1 MKVIDNINKSNDT
14 QFSYEIIPPLRGKGI
29 KIVLDMVES
38 LKKFNP
44 PFIDVTS
51 HASTVS
57 LNKVGKAGEI
67 VTVKDGFAKNFLIPE
82 KKAII
87 ANKKNKADL
96 ENRIT
101 QINSNNDKKIVEANE
116 IKEKL
121 DQKKISIAM
130 EANDDGS
137 LYGAVSQKSVSE
149 SIYSLLEIK
158 ISPDAVVL
166 DPITVSYTHLTL
178 PTSDLV

>member
-1 MKVIDNINKSNDT
+1 MD
-14 QFSYEIIPPLRGKGI
+14 IIL
-29 KIVLDMVES
+29 LE
-38 LKKFNP
+38 
-44 PFIDVTS
+44 
-51 HASTVS
+51 S
-57 LNKVGKAGEI
+57 LNKLGKAGEI

-166 DPITVSYTHLTL
+166 DQTVIGVCYM
-178 PTSDLV
+178 

>member
-1 MKVIDNINKSNDT
+1 MD
-14 QFSYEIIPPLRGKGI
+14 IIL
-29 KIVLDMVES
+29 LE
-38 LKKFNP
+38 
-44 PFIDVTS
+44 
-51 HASTVS
+51 S
-57 LNKVGKAGEI
+57 LNKLGKAGEI

-101 QINSNNDKKIVEANE
+101 QINSNNDKKIIEANE
-116 IKEKL
+116 IKAKL
-121 DQKKISIAM
+121 DQKKISIEM

-149 SIYSLLEIK
+149 SIYNLLEIK
-158 ISPDAVVL
+158 ISPDSVVL
-166 DPITVSYTHLTL
+166 NPKKELGETEIQVILYEDITANLLLEITKKT
-178 PTSDLV
+178 

>member
-1 MKVIDNINKSNDT
+1 MD
-14 QFSYEIIPPLRGKGI
+14 IIL
-29 KIVLDMVES
+29 LE
-38 LKKFNP
+38 
-44 PFIDVTS
+44 
-51 HASTVS
+51 S
-57 LNKVGKAGEI
+57 LNKLGKAGEI

-130 EANDDGS
+130 EVNDDGS

-166 DPITVSYTHLTL
+166 DPIKEIGETEIQVILYEDIKAILHLEITKK
-178 PTSDLV
+178 T

>member
-1 MKVIDNINKSNDT
+1 MD
-14 QFSYEIIPPLRGKGI
+14 IIL
-29 KIVLDMVES
+29 LE
-38 LKKFNP
+38 
-44 PFIDVTS
+44 
-51 HASTVS
+51 S
-57 LNKVGKAGEI
+57 LNKLGKAGEI

-166 DPITVSYTHLTL
+166 DPIKEIGETEIQLILYEDIKAILHLEITKK
-178 PTSDLV
+178 T

>member
-1 MKVIDNINKSNDT
+1 MD
-14 QFSYEIIPPLRGKGI
+14 IIL
-29 KIVLDMVES
+29 LE
-38 LKKFNP
+38 
-44 PFIDVTS
+44 
-51 HASTVS
+51 S
-57 LNKVGKAGEI
+57 LNKLGKAGEI

-166 DPITVSYTHLTL
+166 EPIKEIGETEIQVILYEDIKAILHLEITKK
-178 PTSDLV
+178 T

>member
-1 MKVIDNINKSNDT
+1 MD
-14 QFSYEIIPPLRGKGI
+14 IIL
-29 KIVLDMVES
+29 LE
-38 LKKFNP
+38 
-44 PFIDVTS
+44 
-51 HASTVS
+51 S
-57 LNKVGKAGEI
+57 LNKLGKAGEI

-137 LYGAVSQKSVSE
+137 LYGAVSQKSVSD

-158 ISPDAVVL
+158 ISPDSVVL
-166 DPITVSYTHLTL
+166 DPIKEIGETEIQVILYEDIKAILHLEITKK
-178 PTSDLV
+178 T

>member
-1 MKVIDNINKSNDT
+1 MD
-14 QFSYEIIPPLRGKGI
+14 IIL
-29 KIVLDMVES
+29 LE
-38 LKKFNP
+38 
-44 PFIDVTS
+44 
-51 HASTVS
+51 S
-57 LNKVGKAGEI
+57 LNKLGKAGEI
-67 VTVKDGFAKNFLIPE
+67 VTVKDGFAKNYLIPE

-130 EANDDGS
+130 EVNDDGS

-158 ISPDAVVL
+158 ISPDAIIL
-166 DPITVSYTHLTL
+166 DPIKELGETEIQINLYENIKVKLHLEITKK
-178 PTSDLV
+178 T

>member
-1 MKVIDNINKSNDT
+1 M
-14 QFSYEIIPPLRGKGI
+14 EIIL
-29 KIVLDMVES
+29 LE
-38 LKKFNP
+38 
-44 PFIDVTS
+44 
-51 HASTVS
+51 S
-57 LNKVGKAGEI
+57 LNKLGKAGEI

-116 IKEKL
+116 LRAKL
-121 DQKKISIAM
+121 DGKKISIEM

-137 LYGAVSQKSVSE
+137 LYGSVSQKSISD
-149 SIYSLLEIK
+149 SIFSLLEIK
-158 ISPDAVVL
+158 VSPDAVIL
-166 DPITVSYTHLTL
+166 DPIKELGETEIQISLYEDIKAKINLKTTKK
-178 PTSDLV
+178 T

>member
-1 MKVIDNINKSNDT
+1 MD
-14 QFSYEIIPPLRGKGI
+14 IIL
-29 KIVLDMVES
+29 LE
-38 LKKFNP
+38 
-44 PFIDVTS
+44 
-51 HASTVS
+51 S
-57 LNKVGKAGEI
+57 LNKLGKAGEI

-121 DQKKISIAM
+121 DGKKILMEM

-137 LYGAVSQKSVSE
+137 LYGTVSQKSVSE

-166 DPITVSYTHLTL
+166 DPIKEIGETEIQVILYEDIKAILHLEITKK
-178 PTSDLV
+178 T

>member
-1 MKVIDNINKSNDT
+1 MD
-14 QFSYEIIPPLRGKGI
+14 IIL
-29 KIVLDMVES
+29 LE
-38 LKKFNP
+38 
-44 PFIDVTS
+44 
-51 HASTVS
+51 S
-57 LNKVGKAGEI
+57 LNKLGKAGEI

-158 ISPDAVVL
+158 ISPDAVIL
-166 DPITVSYTHLTL
+166 DPIKEIGETEIQVILYEDIKAILHLEITKK
-178 PTSDLV
+178 T

>member
-1 MKVIDNINKSNDT
+1 MD
-14 QFSYEIIPPLRGKGI
+14 IIL
-29 KIVLDMVES
+29 LE
-38 LKKFNP
+38 
-44 PFIDVTS
+44 
-51 HASTVS
+51 S
-57 LNKVGKAGEI
+57 LNKLGKAGEI

-158 ISPDAVVL
+158 ISPEAVVL
-166 DPITVSYTHLTL
+166 DPIKEIGETEIQVILYEDIKAILHLEITKK
-178 PTSDLV
+178 T

>member
-1 MKVIDNINKSNDT
+1 MD
-14 QFSYEIIPPLRGKGI
+14 IIL
-29 KIVLDMVES
+29 LE
-38 LKKFNP
+38 
-44 PFIDVTS
+44 
-51 HASTVS
+51 S
-57 LNKVGKAGEI
+57 LNKLGKAGEI

-101 QINSNNDKKIVEANE
+101 QINSNNDKKIIEANE
-116 IKEKL
+116 IKAKL
-121 DQKKISIAM
+121 DQKKISIEM

-166 DPITVSYTHLTL
+166 DPIKEIGETEIQVILYEDIKAILHLEITKK
-178 PTSDLV
+178 T

>member
-1 MKVIDNINKSNDT
+1 MD
-14 QFSYEIIPPLRGKGI
+14 IIL
-29 KIVLDMVES
+29 LE
-38 LKKFNP
+38 
-44 PFIDVTS
+44 
-51 HASTVS
+51 S
-57 LNKVGKAGEI
+57 LNKLGKAGEI

-116 IKEKL
+116 LKEKL
-121 DQKKISIAM
+121 DGKKISIGM

-149 SIYSLLEIK
+149 SIFSLFEIK
-158 ISPDAVVL
+158 ISPDTIIL
-166 DPITVSYTHLTL
+166 DSIKELGETEIQISLYEDIKANLHLEITKKT
-178 PTSDLV
+178 

>member
-1 MKVIDNINKSNDT
+1 MD
-14 QFSYEIIPPLRGKGI
+14 IIL
-29 KIVLDMVES
+29 LE
-38 LKKFNP
+38 
-44 PFIDVTS
+44 
-51 HASTVS
+51 S
-57 LNKVGKAGEI
+57 LNKLGKAGEI

-149 SIYSLLEIK
+149 SVYSLLEIK

-166 DPITVSYTHLTL
+166 DPIKEIGETEIQVILYEDIKAILHLEITKK
-178 PTSDLV
+178 T

>member
-1 MKVIDNINKSNDT
+1 MD
-14 QFSYEIIPPLRGKGI
+14 IIL
-29 KIVLDMVES
+29 LE
-38 LKKFNP
+38 
-44 PFIDVTS
+44 
-51 HASTVS
+51 S
-57 LNKVGKAGEI
+57 LNKLGKAGEI
-67 VTVKDGFAKNFLIPE
+67 VTVKDGFAKNYLIPE

-166 DPITVSYTHLTL
+166 DPIKEIGETEIQVILYEGIKAILHLEIIKKT
-178 PTSDLV
+178 

>member
-1 MKVIDNINKSNDT
+1 MD
-14 QFSYEIIPPLRGKGI
+14 IIL
-29 KIVLDMVES
+29 LE
-38 LKKFNP
+38 
-44 PFIDVTS
+44 
-51 HASTVS
+51 S
-57 LNKVGKAGEI
+57 LNKLGKAGEI

-116 IKEKL
+116 IKKKL

-166 DPITVSYTHLTL
+166 DPIKEIGETEIQVILYEDIKANLHLEITKK
-178 PTSDLV
+178 T

>member
-1 MKVIDNINKSNDT
+1 MD
-14 QFSYEIIPPLRGKGI
+14 IIL
-29 KIVLDMVES
+29 LE
-38 LKKFNP
+38 
-44 PFIDVTS
+44 
-51 HASTVS
+51 S
-57 LNKVGKAGEI
+57 LNKLGKAGEI

-149 SIYSLLEIK
+149 SIHSLLEIK

-166 DPITVSYTHLTL
+166 DPIKEIGETEIQVILYEDIKAILHLEITKK
-178 PTSDLV
+178 T

>member
-1 MKVIDNINKSNDT
+1 MD
-14 QFSYEIIPPLRGKGI
+14 IIL
-29 KIVLDMVES
+29 LE
-38 LKKFNP
+38 
-44 PFIDVTS
+44 
-51 HASTVS
+51 S
-57 LNKVGKAGEI
+57 LNKLGKAGEI

-101 QINSNNDKKIVEANE
+101 QINSNNDKKIVVANE
-116 IKEKL
+116 IREKL

-166 DPITVSYTHLTL
+166 DPIKEIGETEIQVILYEDIKAILNLEITKKT
-178 PTSDLV
+178 

>member
-1 MKVIDNINKSNDT
+1 MD
-14 QFSYEIIPPLRGKGI
+14 IIL
-29 KIVLDMVES
+29 LE
-38 LKKFNP
+38 
-44 PFIDVTS
+44 
-51 HASTVS
+51 S
-57 LNKVGKAGEI
+57 LNKLGKAGEI
-67 VTVKDGFAKNFLIPE
+67 VTVKDGFAKNYLIPE

-166 DPITVSYTHLTL
+166 DPIKKIGETEIQVILYEDIKAILHLEITKK
-178 PTSDLV
+178 T